1 MSYRRGQQG
10 SISRHSAVL
19 VDEDDGDDEE
29 EEEEEEAKQG
39 IEKPQ
44 ALRPSSSLAAKAIRA
59 SSAHRDS
66 SLSSAYGHS
75 ALSPSS
81 SSSSRSP
88 NPTTGSSSP
97 SVSLQVLFFFSF
109 FICANTYLSTE

>member
-10 SISRHSAVL
+10 TISRHSTIL

-29 EEEEEEAKQG
+29 EEEEEEEEIKQG
-39 IEKPQ
+39 IEK
-44 ALRPSSSLAAKAIRA
+44 PSSSLAAKAIRA
-59 SSAHRDS
+59 SSAHRGS

-75 ALSPSS
+75 AHSPS

-97 SVSLQVLFFFSF
+97 SVSIQVLFFFF
-109 FICANTYLSTE
+109 LRLC